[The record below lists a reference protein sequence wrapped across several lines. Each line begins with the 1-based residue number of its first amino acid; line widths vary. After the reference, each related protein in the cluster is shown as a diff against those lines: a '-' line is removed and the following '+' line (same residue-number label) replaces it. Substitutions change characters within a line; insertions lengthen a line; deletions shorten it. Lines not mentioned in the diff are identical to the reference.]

1 MSNDLKKAIALLEKD
16 GLTCVFVNGEKVFSS
31 TKRGV
36 KPLLEFLESGTDF
49 SAFSVADKVVGKGAG
64 FLYILLKVKAV
75 YAKVISKHALNLL
88 NENGVK
94 VYYDELVLNVQN
106 RSKTGLCPIETAVLS
121 TYSPTLALEQIKRTL
136 ESLTK

>member
-1 MSNDLKKAIALLEKD
+1 MSDDLKKAIALLEKD

-75 YAKVISKHALNLL
+75 YAKVISKQALNLL